1 MCGKKRIDRLFSTGD
16 SVLAYP
22 IRAVYI
28 LQEQAE
34 APVSVLVSV
43 PKRHFKHAVDRNRMK
58 RRIREAYRLNK
69 HLLTDSL
76 GEGQYL
82 AVAFLWTN
90 DVTAD
95 YPTVEA
101 KMKKLLQRIGEQLR
115 DAEQQQSADTPC

>member
-1 MCGKKRIDRLFSTGD
+1 M
-16 SVLAYP
+16 LAYP

-101 KMKKLLQRIGEQLR
+101 KMKKLLQRIGEQFR